1 MIPLIEMA
9 GIPSGMHADRAPDL
23 IAGNYS
29 SLLKKYRIRQT
40 TVESNSPWQ
49 NQAEGQGVKAIK
61 KLGNWLLHRYQAPLR
76 LWCYS
81 YELAANILTLTC
93 TPSIGVGEQTGEQ
106 IMTQI
111 KPDIS

>member
-1 MIPLIEMA
+1 
-9 GIPSGMHADRAPDL
+9 MHSDRAPDL
-23 IAGNYS
+23 ISGQFS

-49 NQAEGQGVKAIK
+49 NQAEGQGVKPIK

-76 LWCYS
+76 LWCFS

-93 TPSIGVGEQTGEQ
+93 TPLLYLGSKQAIRLSH
-106 IMTQI
+106 
-111 KPDIS
+111 K